1 MDFTLNSIQ
10 PKGRLKYGTYYSSK
24 NITTKVQQNV
34 YNGNLS
40 TGEGTGVSGETRPP
54 EETCVIFLMK
64 DSNTFERSALSVAPQ
79 TDSVRVVGY
88 KGTELKQVYISN
100 LGGLIDE
107 EDTGTTTPSE
117 TFDITGLTS
126 GITVTVEGNGTTAC
140 TLNITVDSSITVN
153 NGTLIIPAN
162 MCVSQNDLDNNYV
175 AWKSA
180 NDENRNYIGDADGY
194 IFTTLLEYNFKLDS
208 EAQTGL
214 YLDLTND
221 SAGINVD
228 SDGNVLTG
236 ATRPTCQAILYY
248 GVSPL
253 TSGVT
258 YGISTPAAA
267 AATGVSINTA
277 TGVITF
283 GSNFN
288 FEGTSL
294 EVSVSATYMGH
305 TLTKIMTVSKNYP
318 GADGTGAT
326 TRWIVPSAS
335 QIKYDPNLDT
345 YDPQGIE
352 ITVMVQVNDEQP
364 VADNTTVFWYDWD
377 KSSLLQYTGRTGT
390 VIDVENGAVNK
401 TYLAVGLKNSGGTF
415 YEMETIP
422 VLSDGM
428 NGTSGESAYRLDIS
442 NEMEYVN
449 ATYNGEVIGGQAQYI
464 SCTATLYYGSE
475 NATGVTYSLKQT
487 YAGVSINSS
496 TGVLSFSE
504 DYKNN
509 FGSDDVFGIK
519 IQAKVG
525 NVVKGAATMKLIKN
539 KPGAP
544 GDDAIR
550 YWLAP
555 TADAVRVS
563 SGGTATPSTISCVA
577 YKQVGGGTPTQ
588 VSSNPSIYWG
598 YNTMNPGT
606 RYAGQSITVDTTKD
620 YLTFQ
625 LWGDNVQYD
634 IETVPILHDGANG
647 QGRSGAAVLGPT
659 EWTSALQRRWHSGN
673 ENAVDTPTEEDLMF
687 LDIILRVVNGEK
699 IYYYCNTS
707 YTQSATTTNW
717 NTVSQYWTQADEQ
730 FDFVA
735 AKLILADN
743 ASIDFMTNNEI
754 YLRAGASSAITAGA
768 AGGYGV
774 SFWAG
779 GATPGTAPFRVNYDG
794 TMTATKGTFGC
805 LEIGEDNY
813 GHSGLFGHTGNDE
826 YDYELNMSPET
837 ISFKGVYG
845 SGTSQEVIETVAICP
860 NRNGDTTGEMYNAA
874 INILSDESDSSAIE
888 NLAIDTN
895 ETIRA
900 ARYSQYTRN
909 LSKNMKAMPYFGG
922 MVSTPGL
929 FSLEIVFQTSTET
942 WSTYFTKD
950 GPNYTWRFMGMDTGV
965 LYTTYPYVAVQNSVS
980 QSDIGTGESTSDYLG
995 YWAFYASSS
1004 GAKLWNGI
1012 AGPNITKKN
1021 GIMYIGI

>member
-1 MDFTLNSIQ
+1 MDFSINSIQ

-24 NITTKVQQNV
+24 NITTKVQQSV
-34 YNGNLS
+34 YNGNAS
-40 TGEGTGVSGETRPP
+40 TGGGNPASGDTTDPT
-54 EETCVIFLMK
+54 ETCVILLQH
-64 DSNTFERSALSVAPQ
+64 NTAKFERSQLAVTAQ
-79 TDSVRVVGY
+79 TDDIMVIGY
-88 KGTELKQVYISN
+88 RGTEMREVFVSDLS
-100 LGGLIDE
+100 GLIDE
-107 EDTGTTTPSE
+107 EDTGTTTQSP
-117 TFDITGLTS
+117 TYDITGSTSDGSVFPVDGTS
-126 GITVTVEGNGTTAC
+126 GITVAVSGNGSSAC
-140 TLNITVDSSITVN
+140 TISVTVDSSVTVN
-153 NGTLIIPAN
+153 RGTLLIPVS
-162 MCVSQNDLDNNYV
+162 MCLAAEGLEDDYIVWKASNTENSQALGGITGSLY
-175 AWKSA
+175 ST
-180 NDENRNYIGDADGY
+180 I
-194 IFTTLLEYNFKLDS
+194 LEYNFELDS

-248 GVSPL
+248 GVNPI

-258 YGISTPAAA
+258 YGVSTPAAA

-277 TGVITF
+277 TGVLTF

-288 FEGTSL
+288 FQGTSL
-294 EVSVSATYMGH
+294 EITVSATYVGH
-305 TLTKIMTVSKNYP
+305 TLIKIMTISKNYP

-345 YDPQGIE
+345 FEPQGIE

-401 TYLAVGLKNSGGTF
+401 TYLAVGLKNSGGTY

-428 NGTSGESAYRLDIS
+428 NGTSGESAYRLDLS

-449 ATYNGEVIGGQAQYI
+449 ATYNGEVISGQAQYL

-475 NATGVTYSLKQT
+475 NATGVSYSLKQT
-487 YAGVSINSS
+487 YAGISINSG
-496 TGVLSFSE
+496 TGVMSFTE

-550 YWLAP
+550 YWLSP
-555 TADAVRVS
+555 TADAIRVS
-563 SGGTATPSTISCVA
+563 SGGTATPSTISCAA

-588 VSSNPSIYWG
+588 ISSNPSIYWG

-606 RYAGQSITVDTTKD
+606 LYAGQSITVDTTKD

-625 LWGDNVQYD
+625 LWGNSVQYD
-634 IETVPILHDGANG
+634 IETIPILHDGTNG
-647 QGRSGAAVLGPT
+647 QGRSGAAILGPT
-659 EWTSALQRRWHSGN
+659 EWTSATQRRWHSGN

-743 ASIDFMTNNEI
+743 ASIDFMTNNEL
-754 YLRAGASSAITAGA
+754 YLRAGATSAITAGA

-794 TMTATKGTFGC
+794 TMTATKGIFGC
-805 LEIGEDNY
+805 LEIGNSNNFGSMLEGEFYDGDGVYKDVNLNPSY
-813 GHSGLFGHTGNDE
+813 IRMTSRSGNTTEETLTIAPAANTDKLDVMGTIEVIGDTGSTALYTNERVVAGSLEAFKTKAPSDQSGRAAGAAIIGAGLFN
-826 YDYELNMSPET
+826 L
-837 ISFKGVYG
+837 
-845 SGTSQEVIETVAICP
+845 EVV
-860 NRNGDTTGEMYNAA
+860 M
-874 INILSDESDSSAIE
+874 
-888 NLAIDTN
+888 
-895 ETIRA
+895 
-900 ARYSQYTRN
+900 
-909 LSKNMKAMPYFGG
+909 
-922 MVSTPGL
+922 
-929 FSLEIVFQTSTET
+929 QTSTST

-950 GPNYTWRFMGMDTGV
+950 GPGRTWRFKGVNTNVSYDTW
-965 LYTTYPYVAVQNSVS
+965 PNVAVQTSVS
-980 QSDIGTGESTSDYLG
+980 GSDSAIKLG
-995 YWAFYASSS
+995 YWAFYYYDY
-1004 GAKLWNGI
+1004 GAKLFSGI
-1012 AGPNITKKN
+1012 AGPNITKQP
-1021 GIMYIGI
+1021 GIIYIQI

>member
-162 MCVSQNDLDNNYV
+162 MCVSANDLDNNYV

-258 YGISTPAAA
+258 YGVSTPAAA

-277 TGVITF
+277 TGVLTF

-345 YDPQGIE
+345 FEPQGIE

-390 VIDVENGAVNK
+390 VIDVENGAVSK

-428 NGTSGESAYRLDIS
+428 NGTSGESAYRLDLS

-449 ATYNGEVIGGQAQYI
+449 ATYSGEVIGGQAQYL

-475 NATGVTYSLKQT
+475 NATGVSYSLKQT
-487 YAGVSINSS
+487 YAGISINSS
-496 TGVLSFSE
+496 TGVLSFTE
-504 DYKNN
+504 NYKNN
-509 FGSDDVFGIK
+509 FGSDDVFGIR

-588 VSSNPSIYWG
+588 ISSNPTIYWG

-625 LWGDNVQYD
+625 LWGDNIQYD

-805 LEIGEDNY
+805 LEIGESNNFGSMLEGEFYDGDGIYKEVNLNPSY
-813 GHSGLFGHTGNDE
+813 IRMTSRSGNTTEETLTIAPAANTDKLDVMGTIEVIGDSGSTALYTNERVVAGSYEVSKTSAPSTPSGRGAGAAIIGAGLFN
-826 YDYELNMSPET
+826 L
-837 ISFKGVYG
+837 
-845 SGTSQEVIETVAICP
+845 EVV
-860 NRNGDTTGEMYNAA
+860 M
-874 INILSDESDSSAIE
+874 
-888 NLAIDTN
+888 
-895 ETIRA
+895 
-900 ARYSQYTRN
+900 
-909 LSKNMKAMPYFGG
+909 
-922 MVSTPGL
+922 
-929 FSLEIVFQTSTET
+929 QTSTST

-950 GPNYTWRFMGMDTGV
+950 GPGGTWRFKGV
-965 LYTTYPYVAVQNSVS
+965 NTNISYGTWPYVAVQTSVS
-980 QSDIGTGESTSDYLG
+980 GDDSNIKLG
-995 YWAFYASSS
+995 YWAFYATSS
-1004 GAKLWNGI
+1004 GAKIFSGI
-1012 AGPNITKKN
+1012 AGPNITKQP
-1021 GIMYIGI
+1021 GIIYIQI